1 MQKFPEAQMRLFGH
15 VYVCRNCK
23 AKIRSNPQKI
33 NLGKQKCRSCGKKVF
48 RPIKKTHQK
57 AGA

>member
-1 MQKFPEAQMRLFGH
+1 MVKFPEAQARLFGNI
-15 VYVCRNCK
+15 YVCRNCK

-48 RPIKKTHQK
+48 RAIKKNQQK

>member
-1 MQKFPEAQMRLFGH
+1 MVKFPEAQKRLFGN

-23 AKIRSNPQKI
+23 SKMRSNPQKI
-33 NLGKQKCRSCGKKVF
+33 NLGKQKCRKCGKKAF
-48 RPIKKTHQK
+48 RPIKKAQQK